1 MRKLILSAAGI
12 LISVLGFAQQMDLP
26 VTFDVAG
33 VDYGVIGFEGAE
45 ASTIEADPTEPTNT
59 VVKVIKSAAAQ
70 PWAGTTITNPAGEGL
85 ATPIP
90 FSATNTQMSLRV
102 WSPDAG
108 IQVRL
113 KVEDSNDPTRSV
125 ETEAAVTTAAG
136 WETLTFNFANQANGT
151 AQLNLAYSY
160 NKASVF
166 FNFGTNG
173 ATAGEKTYYFD
184 DLQFVQ
190 GGGATSYNVT
200 FSVDMNNVPPGFT
213 TPEVNGTFNNWCG
226 GCAPM
231 ADSDNDGVWTLT
243 ASIPVGT
250 HEFKFAYDSWAGS
263 EDLTPGTPCV
273 VTNNGFTNRSLIVS
287 NANVV
292 LPTVCWASCVACNV
306 VVLDQMDLP
315 VTFEEDNIEYGVIG
329 FEGAQASTI
338 EVDPTDATNTV
349 VKVIKSAAAQ
359 PWAGTTIT
367 APAELG
373 LATPIPFTAPNTT
386 MTLRVWS
393 PDAGIPVRLK
403 VEDHS
408 DPTITVETEATVT
421 TAAGWETL
429 TFDFANEAN
438 GTAAIN
444 FANTYDKA
452 SVFFNFGTNGATAGE
467 KTYYFDDLAM
477 GESSVEPDTFSV
489 TFLVDMNQV
498 TQNFTTPEVN
508 GTFNNWCGGC
518 APMSDANADGV
529 WELTIELPA
538 GTYEYKFAADSWAI
552 SEQLADGQN
561 CVVNNGGFVNRALV
575 VSGDATL
582 PLVCWASCSA
592 CPSDTSAPYAVLF
605 RVDMSNV
612 TEAYTTP
619 EVNGTFNNWCGGCAP
634 MADPDDD
641 GVWELV
647 IELPAGTF
655 EYKFAADSWGIQEE
669 LAPGGSCVLTTG
681 QFTNR
686 VITVNGDVNLPE
698 VCWAS
703 CSACDNPTGP
713 FNVTFKVDMRDVTA
727 AYTTPE
733 VNGTFNNWCGGC
745 APMADPDGDDIWELV
760 VSLPADTFEFKFA
773 ADSWAIQ
780 ENLTSGSS
788 CTVTTDNFTNRQLIV
803 TGESVLQAVCWGS
816 CDPCIVGINDLSA
829 QEELVL
835 FPNPANE
842 ALTLNLR
849 EAATSNVL
857 VTITDATGR
866 TIQSEVFAPA
876 KQFTITTN
884 TLAGGL
890 YFVRINAGN
899 TILTRPFMVNN

>member
-12 LISVLGFAQQMDLP
+12 LVSVLGFAQQMDLP

-70 PWAGTTITNPAGEGL
+70 PWAGTTVTNAAEDGL

-108 IQVRL
+108 ITVRL
-113 KVEDSNDPTRSV
+113 KVEDFEDPTRSV
-125 ETEAAVTTAAG
+125 ETDAVVTTAAG
-136 WETLTFNFANQANGT
+136 WETLTFNFANQGTGT
-151 AQLNLAYSY
+151 AALNLAYSY

-166 FNFGTNG
+166 FNYGTNG

-200 FSVDMNNVPPGFT
+200 FSVDMNNVPAGFT

-231 ADSDNDGVWTLT
+231 ADTDDDGVWTLT

-273 VTNNGFTNRSLIVS
+273 VTNNGFTNRSLVVS
-287 NANVV
+287 NADVI

-315 VTFEEDNIEYGVIG
+315 VTFEEDNVEYGVIG
-329 FEGAQASTI
+329 FEGSEASTI
-338 EVDPTDATNTV
+338 EVDPTDANNTV
-349 VKVIKSAAAQ
+349 VKVIKSASAQ

-367 APAELG
+367 AAAELG
-373 LATPIPFTAPNTT
+373 LATPIPFTASNTT

-403 VEDHS
+403 VEDHG
-408 DPTITVETEATVT
+408 DNTISVETDATVT

-429 TFDFANEAN
+429 TFNFANQAS

-452 SVFFNFGTNGATAGE
+452 SVFFNYGTNGATAGE
-467 KTYYFDDLAM
+467 KTYYFDDLEM
-477 GESSVEPDTFSV
+477 GESSEEPDTFSV

-498 TQNFTTPEVN
+498 TEGFTTPEVN

-518 APMSDANADGV
+518 APMSDANSDGV
-529 WELTIELPA
+529 WELTIDLPA

-575 VSGDATL
+575 VTGDATL

-592 CPSDTSAPYAVLF
+592 CPSDTGAPYSVLF

-612 TEAYTTP
+612 TVPYTTP

-641 GVWELV
+641 DVWELV

-655 EYKFAADSWGIQEE
+655 EYKFAADSWAIQEE
-669 LAPGGSCVLTTG
+669 LAPGGSCVITTG

-686 VITVNGDVNLPE
+686 VLTVSGDVNLPE

-713 FNVTFKVDMRDVTA
+713 FNVTFKVDMRDVTE

-773 ADSWAIQ
+773 ADSWGIQ
-780 ENLTSGSS
+780 ENLASGSS

-803 TGESVLQAVCWGS
+803 TGESVLQPVCWGS

-829 QEELVL
+829 QEELFL

-842 ALTLNLR
+842 VLTLNLK

-857 VTITDATGR
+857 VTVTDATGR

>member
-12 LISVLGFAQQMDLP
+12 MISMLGFAQQMDLP

-45 ASTIEADPTEPTNT
+45 ASTIEVDPTDATNT
-59 VVKVIKSAAAQ
+59 VVKVIKSASAQ
-70 PWAGTTITNPAGEGL
+70 TYAGTTITAPAALGL

-90 FSATNTQMSLRV
+90 FSAGNTQMSLRV

-108 IQVRL
+108 IPVRL
-113 KVEDSNDPTRSV
+113 KVEDHTNPTISV
-125 ETEAAVTTAAG
+125 ETEATVTTVAG
-136 WETLTFNFANQANGT
+136 WETLTFNFANQATGT
-151 AQLNLAYSY
+151 ALINFANNYD
-160 NKASVF
+160 KASVF

-190 GGGATSYNVT
+190 GGGPTAFNVT
-200 FSVDMNNVPPGFT
+200 FSVDMSNVAAGFT
-213 TPEVNGTFNNWCG
+213 TPEVNGTFNGFCG

-231 ADSDNDGVWTLT
+231 ADVDGDGIWTLT

-250 HEFKFAYDSWAGS
+250 HEYKFAYDSWTGQ
-263 EDLTPGTPCV
+263 ENLTPGTPCV
-273 VTNNGFTNRSLIVS
+273 VTNGEFTNRSLVVS
-287 NANVV
+287 NADVT
-292 LPTVCWASCVACNV
+292 LPTVCWGLCVACNV

-315 VTFEEDNIEYGVIG
+315 VTFEEANTEYGVIG
-329 FEGAQASTI
+329 FEGAEASTI

-359 PWAGTTIT
+359 TYAGTTIT
-367 APAELG
+367 APTALG
-373 LATPIPFTAPNTT
+373 LATPIPFTSTSTT

-403 VEDHS
+403 VEDHTN
-408 DPTITVETEATVT
+408 PTISVETEASVT

-429 TFDFANEAN
+429 TFNFANQAN
-438 GTAAIN
+438 GTAQLN
-444 FANTYDKA
+444 LVNTYDKA
-452 SVFFNFGTNGATAGE
+452 TVFFNFGTNGATAGE
-467 KTYYFDDLAM
+467 KIYYFDDLAM
-477 GESSVEPDTFSV
+477 GGSTAEPDTFNV

-498 TQNFTTPEVN
+498 TQAFTTPEVN
-508 GTFNNWCGGC
+508 GTFNGFCGGC
-518 APMSDANADGV
+518 APMSDANADGI
-529 WELTIELPA
+529 WELTVELPA
-538 GTYEYKFAADSWAI
+538 GTYEYKFAADNWGI
-552 SEQLADGQN
+552 QEELAPGGSCVLTTGQ
-561 CVVNNGGFVNRALV
+561 FTNRLITV
-575 VSGDATL
+575 TGDSTL
-582 PLVCWASCSA
+582 PEVCWASCSA
-592 CPSDTSAPYAVLF
+592 CPADTSAPYAVLF
-605 RVDMSNV
+605 SVDMSNV
-612 TEAYTTP
+612 TEPYTTP

-634 MADPDDD
+634 MADPDGDD
-641 GVWELV
+641 VWELV

-655 EYKFAADSWGIQEE
+655 EYKFAADNWGIQEE

-686 VITVNGDVNLPE
+686 LITITGDSTLPE

-773 ADSWAIQ
+773 ADAWAIQ

-788 CTVTTDNFTNRQLIV
+788 CTVTLDNFTNRQLIV

-816 CDPCIVGINDLSA
+816 CDPCVSGVNDLSS

-835 FPNPANE
+835 FPNPATE

-849 EAATSNVL
+849 ETASTDVL

-866 TIQSEVFAPA
+866 TIQTEVFAPA

-884 TLAGGL
+884 NLSGGL
-890 YFVRINAGN
+890 YFVRISAGN